1 MIVPIMW
8 LNDLCT
14 CLSLSLDSK
23 LFKGKDILIFADS
36 SMPRAVFL
44 VYDTYMVMM
53 NYDWSY
59 EEYFACVPFPP
70 TK

>member
-1 MIVPIMW
+1 MIVPITW
-8 LNDLCT
+8 LNDLCA

-44 VYDTYMVMM
+44 VYDNVHG
-53 NYDWSY
+53 ND
-59 EEYFACVPFPP
+59 EL
-70 TK
+70 